1 MTGGNGHLIL
11 DVPYQG
17 NGWWAVVGLGSLFLL
32 TYILFRVN
40 GKRKAGLPI
49 NVQGVIVACIF
60 FLGVFA
66 LALFQVLS
74 HQ

>member
-1 MTGGNGHLIL
+1 MRQSDRHVIL

-17 NGWWAVVGLGSLFLL
+17 NAWWVVVGLGSLVLLAYFLW
-32 TYILFRVN
+32 RVK
-40 GKRKAGLPI
+40 GKRKVGLP
-49 NVQGVIVACIF
+49 VDVRAVIVACIF

-66 LALFQVLS
+66 LAVFQVLS